1 MESLLEPIL
10 SANAPK
16 PIGPYSQAV
25 RSRDFLFC
33 SGQIGMDPATG
44 ELVKGTIEDETKQVM
59 RNLWEV
65 LAAGGATFAHVAK
78 TTIYLTNMAD
88 FVAVNKV
95 YEIALGTARPARST
109 VQVAALP
116 KSARVEI
123 ECVASLT

>member
-16 PIGPYSQAV
+16 PIGPYSQGV

-33 SGQIGMDPATG
+33 SGQIGIDPATG
-44 ELVKGTIEDETKQVM
+44 ELVQGTIEKETEQVM
-59 RNLWEV
+59 RNLWAVLQEV
-65 LAAGGATFAHVAK
+65 GATFAHVAR

-88 FVAVNKV
+88 FAAVNKV

-109 VQVAALP
+109 VQVVALP

-123 ECVASLT
+123 ECTASLT